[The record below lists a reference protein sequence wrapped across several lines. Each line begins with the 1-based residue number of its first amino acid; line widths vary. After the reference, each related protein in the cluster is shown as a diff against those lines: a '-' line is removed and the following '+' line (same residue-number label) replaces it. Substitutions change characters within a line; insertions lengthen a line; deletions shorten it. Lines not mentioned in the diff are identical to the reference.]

1 MLAGLPVPADAVD
14 ELAGLVRDAGAHDL
28 ADRLER
34 AVADEL
40 KLLALTLDQRA
51 LMLSAL
57 EDPPQE
63 LAELRAVLLAD
74 PSVAPRGRARLTLE
88 ICG

>member
-1 MLAGLPVPADAVD
+1 MTLAGLLIAADDVD
-14 ELAGLVRDAGAHDL
+14 ELAGLIREVGAGDL
-28 ADRLER
+28 AHRLER
-34 AVADEL
+34 AVADDV
-40 KLLALTLDQRA
+40 KLLALTLDERA

-74 PSVAPRGRARLTLE
+74 HQWRRVEGLD
-88 ICG
+88 

>member
-1 MLAGLPVPADAVD
+1 MTLAGLLISAEDVD
-14 ELAGLVRDAGAHDL
+14 ELAGLIREVGAGDL
-28 ADRLER
+28 AHRLER
-34 AVADEL
+34 AVADDV
-40 KLLALTLDQRA
+40 KLLALTLDERA

-74 PSVAPRGRARLTLE
+74 HQWRRVEGLD
-88 ICG
+88 